1 MTYSDFLLII
11 LILAAVILGGLY
23 LFNRWVAKKYGSQVA
38 AIDKIKVN
46 TNIFVIDKKKMRLKD
61 ARESIPKV
69 IYDSMPKFYRLIK
82 LPLVK
87 AKIGNK
93 ILTLVCEEKIF
104 KSINT
109 KKSYKVELAGIY
121 IAGFV
126 KSNKK

>member
-11 LILAAVILGGLY
+11 LILAAVVLGALY
-23 LFNRWVAKKYGSQVA
+23 FFNRWAAKKYGTQVA

-61 ARESIPKV
+61 ANLPKI
-69 IYDSMPKFYRLIK
+69 IYDSMPKFYCFIK
-82 LPLVK
+82 LPLIK

-93 ILTLVCEEKIF
+93 IMTLVCEEKIF
-104 KSINT
+104 KSINA

-121 IAGFV
+121 ITGFA